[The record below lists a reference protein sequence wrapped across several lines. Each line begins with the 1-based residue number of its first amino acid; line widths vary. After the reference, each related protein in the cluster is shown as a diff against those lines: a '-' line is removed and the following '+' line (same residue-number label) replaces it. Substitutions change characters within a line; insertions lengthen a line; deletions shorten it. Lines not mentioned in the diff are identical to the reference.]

1 MIFMRSFAMSN
12 GALAQ
17 RGARKRSGFVS
28 SNGCANSF
36 YDQATAD
43 WSLQGIFC

>member
-36 YDQATAD
+36 YAPAAAS
-43 WSLQGIFC
+43 WLLQGVSC